1 MQVHKLLIL
10 NLQVSEVYSKVH
22 RIVSQPPVKDYIFIL
37 LGIIHSRQNWKLQSF
52 GTFLCGHRIFGN
64 ESIKFWLTIS

>member
-22 RIVSQPPVKDYIFIL
+22 QIVSQPLVKDYIFIL
-37 LGIIHSRQNWKLQSF
+37 LGIIHSRQN
-52 GTFLCGHRIFGN
+52 
-64 ESIKFWLTIS
+64 

>member
-22 RIVSQPPVKDYIFIL
+22 QIVSQHLVKDYIFIL
-37 LGIIHSRQNWKLQSF
+37 LGIIHSRQNWTLQSF
-52 GTFLCGHRIFGN
+52 STFLCGHRIFGN
-64 ESIKFWLTIS
+64 ESSSD